1 MMSYGTVFR
10 RFIKKVLAFSFKC
23 KRIDKGYTSIAPKT
37 LFFSDR
43 PILQK
48 VPLHYNKINLL
59 NLLYTKVLHFLYIYT
74 IISVII
80 DTTKNNE
87 EEEYV

>member
-48 VPLHYNKINLL
+48 VPLHYNKINLFKFT
-59 NLLYTKVLHFLYIYT
+59 LYKGIAFFYT
-74 IISVII
+74 SIL
-80 DTTKNNE
+80 
-87 EEEYV
+87 